1 MRRGQP
7 SRLPGEPGRPGQL
20 GGTRLA
26 FTTGILPVRKSCFTT
41 KTAKALLVVTWPGF
55 NAVVAAT
62 TLSRAAAAD
71 AGRTRAA
78 AAAFTTLPLMIY
90 FLLQR
95 QFSRSALAAA
105 GSTR

>member
-26 FTTGILPVRKSCFTT
+26 FTTGILAVRTSCFTT
-41 KTAKALLVVTWPGF
+41 KTAKALLVV
-55 NAVVAAT
+55 T

-95 QFSRSALAAA
+95 QFSRGALAAA